1 MYWVRWQ
8 LWGCLGLGQGPLPLA
23 LAWLLC
29 QDWCTGMRWDRGWL
43 PRGME
48 IACSQ
53 PGTVWFSRLAEEI
66 SGAWGFEG
74 ALTESLWL
82 LKEHASISPS
92 LKQAGTNSSLSKV
105 AARWV

>member
-1 MYWVRWQ
+1 
-8 LWGCLGLGQGPLPLA
+8 
-23 LAWLLC
+23 
-29 QDWCTGMRWDRGWL
+29 
-43 PRGME
+43 ME

-53 PGTVWFSRLAEEI
+53 PGTVWFSHLAEEI

-74 ALTESLWL
+74 VLTESLWL

-92 LKQAGTNSSLSKV
+92 LKQAGTNSSLSKL